1 MISFFLHL
9 LGRYQDLMGLFFSFS
24 NKNLMQV
31 SSIVRK
37 KLLYHILIKTS
48 STKKHCH
55 QKRVMTLKVIKF
67 EELTAR
73 LTKNTRL
80 KIIMSTVKN
89 EVTRGMTL

>member
-1 MISFFLHL
+1 
-9 LGRYQDLMGLFFSFS
+9 
-24 NKNLMQV
+24 
-31 SSIVRK
+31 
-37 KLLYHILIKTS
+37 
-48 STKKHCH
+48 
-55 QKRVMTLKVIKF
+55 MTLKVIKF

>member
-1 MISFFLHL
+1 
-9 LGRYQDLMGLFFSFS
+9 
-24 NKNLMQV
+24 MQV